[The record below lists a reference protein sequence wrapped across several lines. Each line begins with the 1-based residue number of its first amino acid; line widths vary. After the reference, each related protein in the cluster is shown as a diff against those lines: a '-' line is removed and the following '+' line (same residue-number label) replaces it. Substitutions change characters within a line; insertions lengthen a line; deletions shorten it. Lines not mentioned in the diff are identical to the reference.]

1 MKVITDFC
9 RGIPKYERL
18 DQRPKF
24 VKISKM
30 DDGFLK
36 TVNLVAYRSLMLI
49 TCGSYDR
56 KNKVNTLKKEEVETK
71 APMVGLGTGTP
82 VQLVESAQERTIV
95 GPSNRPQAAQPPSGP
110 VAQLIE
116 TPPLPATAEVT
127 PENDSGQDPSTYT
140 AEQLFERVIT
150 DKYKKIIQELQSML
164 EYRKKQ
170 QRTEEKRIE
179 TPEEELEPAE
189 VLDPLKRLAAA
200 EQEVKKRQAELKRA
214 QAEAKEEGEFIARLK
229 NVDRLEEE
237 VKNLHN
243 HYHFLQNLV
252 GTNVTKDDLE
262 QRLREEAFLEEY
274 GISRVHIGNAPG
286 GKKKKGGKSKKI
298 EKRGVSSGEGGGG
311 GGGGGAAK
319 TSAQEQQP
327 QREPDFYGFVN
338 KVFNG
343 RQEPDQQVTIH
354 PRVRRWYKSGITPQ
368 QVQSWKGY
376 EGATIE
382 QIEKQ
387 MKRHTFPGLA
397 RVLTNRIIIN
407 QFVSRADSD
416 SPFIIAGFQATAES
430 DFQFGKI
437 QFGIDKGCIYHMQFV
452 ELEDLELKKFVDGG
466 QIKRPAAKKDKK
478 GPVQK
483 KDDDRAV
490 FTYVGAIETQASE
503 NGENAFLLR
512 FPNNP
517 NAPHLLKLFSLTK
530 YR

>member
-116 TPPLPATAEVT
+116 TPPLPATAEACDEKASV
-127 PENDSGQDPSTYT
+127 QDPSTYT

-150 DKYKKIIQELQSML
+150 GKYKRVIEELRRLLQYEARERKREKPIQ
-164 EYRKKQ
+164 
-170 QRTEEKRIE
+170 TA
-179 TPEEELEPAE
+179 EEEVAPAE
-189 VLDPLKRLAAA
+189 MLDPWERLAAA
-200 EQEVKKRQAELKRA
+200 EQEVKKCNAEVKKIE
-214 QAEAKEEGEFIARLK
+214 AEVKEEAEYVERLK
-229 NVDRLEEE
+229 NVARLEEDIANLKE
-237 VKNLHN
+237 HYHLLKNL
-243 HYHFLQNLV
+243 V
-252 GTNVTKDDLE
+252 ATNVTEDDLW
-262 QRLREEAFLEEY
+262 QRLREEAFLEEFDVTP
-274 GISRVHIGNAPG
+274 SHKTKARG
-286 GKKKKGGKSKKI
+286 GKKKPSTFKKGKSQRIVKND
-298 EKRGVSSGEGGGG
+298 VSES
-311 GGGGGAAK
+311 GGAAK
-319 TSAQEQQP
+319 PSDQKLSP
-327 QREPDFYGFVN
+327 QSKPDFNGFVN
-338 KVFNG
+338 QVFNG
-343 RQEPDQQVTIH
+343 MQEPDQQVTIH
-354 PRVRRWYKSGITPQ
+354 PRVRRWYKSGLTAEH
-368 QVQSWKGY
+368 VRFWKGY

-397 RVLTNRIIIN
+397 RVLTNRTIIN
-407 QFVSRADSD
+407 QFVSRPDSD
-416 SPFIIAGFQATAES
+416 SPFIIAGFQATPES
-430 DFQFGKI
+430 DFLFGKI
-437 QFGIDKGCIYHMQFV
+437 QFGINRKECIYHMQFV

-466 QIKRPAAKKDKK
+466 QIKLSAARKGKKD
-478 GPVQK
+478 PVQN
-483 KDDDRAV
+483 KDDDGAV
-490 FTYVGAIETQASE
+490 FTYVGTIKTQASP
-503 NGENAFLLR
+503 NGENAILLT

-517 NAPHLLKLFSLTK
+517 NAPHLLKLFSLT
-530 YR
+530 